1 MSKIKYI
8 TLFFALFL
16 ASCSST
22 TKAPVD
28 RSISS
33 VKPFILILGDSNL
46 VGSFG
51 DALHGSVAGW
61 KDADVMS
68 IAIGGGNASYYNRA
82 MKNLCCGYKVRLS
95 KKGSS
100 EVKVVSASNKKNSA
114 LIAPEYN
121 GNLVALLN
129 DKKPTM
135 VVIALGSNADS
146 LPNHKTLLAK
156 INNYN
161 PNIPVFW
168 VGPPSDPKISANK
181 SDIKIESAINSYPRS
196 PYHFFSSQK
205 VAKHLHPGPAEAQK
219 WVKGFIEE
227 LSRIPRD

>member
-1 MSKIKYI
+1 MSKIKSFC
-8 TLFFALFL
+8 LFFALFL

-22 TKAPVD
+22 QQVPAE

-51 DALHGSVAGW
+51 DVLHRSIAGW

-68 IAIGGGNASYYNRA
+68 IAIGGGNASYYNRT
-82 MKNLCCGYKVRLS
+82 MKNLCCGYKVRFS
-95 KKGSS
+95 KKGST
-100 EVKVVSASNKKNSA
+100 EVKVSSASNKKNSA
-114 LIAPEYN
+114 VIAPEYN
-121 GNLVALLN
+121 GNLTALLN

-156 INNYN
+156 ISNYN
-161 PNIPVFW
+161 PNIPVYW
-168 VGPPSDPKISANK
+168 VGPPADPKISSTKANA
-181 SDIKIESAINSYPRS
+181 KIEAAINTYPTA
-196 PYHFFSSQK
+196 PYYFFSSQK
-205 VAKHLHPGPAEAQK
+205 VAKHLHPGPAEAEK
-219 WVKGFIEE
+219 WVKGFIDE
-227 LSRIPRD
+227 LSGVPRD